1 MGTLHV
7 RNIPPTL
14 YRRVQKLAAAEDVS
28 FSAEVVSLLDRA
40 VHDSETRGKQ
50 KRLLADIRR
59 RRARSPAG
67 IPATLTLLRE
77 DRAR

>member
-7 RNIPPTL
+7 RNIPPAL
-14 YRRVQKLAAAEDVS
+14 HRRIQKLAAAEDVS
-28 FSAEVVSLLDRA
+28 LGAEVVTLLDLA
-40 VHDSETRGKQ
+40 VHDRELRGRQ

-59 RRARSPAG
+59 RRFHAPAG
-67 IPATLTLLRE
+67 APASLALLNE